1 MLLLQHS
8 QIIVL
13 SVHAVGALITV
24 FFGVLALFHNS
35 KSATNRALV
44 FLMFSILLWIINNFL
59 ILVSTSVPFTIWV
72 VKTQM
77 VLATMQIFGNL
88 LFIYIFPSE
97 KLEFKK
103 WQAAIF
109 LFSAV
114 FALGI
119 SPFLFKLDPNVFFP
133 NTAIPHTVGSA
144 LNPPWGL
151 VTFAAPFL
159 TAFIAFRKYRRAS
172 KEDKGPFLSVLVGT
186 VATFILLMIT
196 QYLLLNVFGILD
208 FNFYGPLFLMPLVIG
223 TGYAIIKHH
232 LFNIKAVATELL
244 IFSIW
249 MFLLVRVFFEESL
262 QDTIVDLV
270 ILSGVVVVGIF
281 LIKSVLNEV
290 RQKEKLAELNSKLDK
305 TNADLEDL
313 NEHLEQK
320 VAEQTVEVRRAY
332 EVEKKA
338 RIELEELDKAKDQ
351 FILTTQHHLRTPLTI
366 IKGYLQSLLTEKT
379 SLLDEEG
386 KSYLEKASSATD
398 RVAGL
403 VNEFLD
409 VSQMQVGKSI
419 LKKESA
425 NLRTLVESILG
436 ELSPQITKANLQT
449 SLTFPPLEKDNV
461 LNLDKEKLKE
471 ALTNL
476 IDNAV
481 KYNQAGGSITI
492 KGERTR
498 HPIERDKEIYRL
510 TIENTGI
517 GLTPEEL
524 SQLFTQYFQR
534 GKEAEKLYTTGRGI
548 GLAVTKN
555 IIQAHK
561 GKIYAESGGRGQGAR
576 FVVELPVI

>member
-1 MLLLQHS
+1 MLLFQHS

-59 ILVSTSVPFTIWV
+59 IFVSTSVPFTIWV

-119 SPFLFKLDPNVFFP
+119 SPFLFKLDPNVLFP

-144 LNPPWGL
+144 LNPPWGI
-151 VTFAAPFL
+151 VTFAATFL

-186 VATFILLMIT
+186 VVTFILLMIT
-196 QYLLLNVFGILD
+196 QYLLLNVFGIID

-232 LFNIKAVATELL
+232 LFNIKAVATEILV
-244 IFSIW
+244 FSMW
-249 MFLLVRVFFEESL
+249 MFLLLRVFFESSL
-262 QDTIVDLV
+262 QDTIVDIV
-270 ILSGVVVVGIF
+270 ILVGVVVVGIF

-290 RQKEKLAELNSKLDK
+290 HQKEKLAELNTKLDK
-305 TNADLEDL
+305 TNADLNDL
-313 NEHLEQK
+313 NNNLEQK
-320 VAEQTVEVRRAY
+320 VAEQTVEIRRAY

-366 IKGYLQSLLTEKT
+366 VKGYLQSILTQKT
-379 SLLDEEG
+379 TKLDPTTTTYVVKAEE
-386 KSYLEKASSATD
+386 STERISS
-398 RVAGL
+398 L
-403 VNEFLD
+403 VNELLD
-409 VSQMQVGKSI
+409 ISQMEVGKSI
-419 LKKESA
+419 LSKTQVKIK
-425 NLRTLVESILG
+425 TLVDSVLKELEAEIQKRNLSIKVNTEDG
-436 ELSPQITKANLQT
+436 TA
-449 SLTFPPLEKDNV
+449 
-461 LNLDKEKLKE
+461 LNLDEHKIRE
-471 ALTNL
+471 ALVNV
-476 IDNAV
+476 IDNAI
-481 KYNQAGGSITI
+481 KYNKPNGSLTIT
-492 KGERTR
+492 GVRMV
-498 HPIERDKEIYRL
+498 HPIEKDRQIYKIV
-510 TIENTGI
+510 IEDTGI
-517 GLTPEEL
+517 GLTSEEL
-524 SQLFTQYFQR
+524 SKLFNQYFQR
-534 GKEAEKLYTTGRGI
+534 GKEAEKLYATGRGI
-548 GLAVTKN
+548 GMAVTKN
-555 IIQAHK
+555 IIQAHE
-561 GKIYAESGGRGQGAR
+561 GKIYAESEGRDRGSR
-576 FVVELPVI
+576 FTIELPIS

>member
-1 MLLLQHS
+1 MLLFQHS

-59 ILVSTSVPFTIWV
+59 IFVSTSVPFTIWV

-119 SPFLFKLDPNVFFP
+119 SPFLFKLDPNVLFP

-144 LNPPWGL
+144 LNPPWGI
-151 VTFAAPFL
+151 VTFAATFL

-186 VATFILLMIT
+186 VVTFILLMIT
-196 QYLLLNVFGILD
+196 QYLLLNVFGIID

-232 LFNIKAVATELL
+232 LFNIKAVATEILV
-244 IFSIW
+244 FSMW
-249 MFLLVRVFFEESL
+249 MFLLLRVFFESSL
-262 QDTIVDLV
+262 QDTIVDIV
-270 ILSGVVVVGIF
+270 ILVGVVVVGIF

-290 RQKEKLAELNSKLDK
+290 RQKEKLAELNTKLDK
-305 TNADLEDL
+305 TNADLNDL
-313 NEHLEQK
+313 NNNLEQK
-320 VAEQTVEVRRAY
+320 VAEQTVEIRRAY

-366 IKGYLQSLLTEKT
+366 VKGYLQSILTQKT
-379 SLLDEEG
+379 TKLDPATTTYVTKAEE
-386 KSYLEKASSATD
+386 STERISS
-398 RVAGL
+398 L
-403 VNEFLD
+403 VNELLD
-409 VSQMQVGKSI
+409 ISQMEGGKSI
-419 LKKESA
+419 LSKQSV
-425 NLRTLVESILG
+425 NIG
-436 ELSPQITKANLQT
+436 ELIIDILRELEMEIKKRDLTVNMDIASDINLSIDKTKIR
-449 SLTFPPLEKDNV
+449 
-461 LNLDKEKLKE
+461 E
-471 ALTNL
+471 ALFNL
-476 IDNAV
+476 VDNSV
-481 KYNQAGGSITI
+481 KYNREKGLVNIGGELV
-492 KGERTR
+492 K
-498 HPIERDKEIYRL
+498 HPIEKDKWFLKL
-510 TIENTGI
+510 TIEDQGI
-517 GLTPEEL
+517 GLTPEEA
-524 SQLFTQYFQR
+524 QKAFNQYFER
-534 GKEAEKLYTTGRGI
+534 GKEAEELYTTGRGI

-555 IIQAHK
+555 IIQAHG
-561 GKIYAESGGRGQGAR
+561 GKVYAESAGRGKGSK
-576 FVVELPVI
+576 FIVELPV

>member
-1 MLLLQHS
+1 MFVIDVYSVITFLVAAYIGSLAIVIYFGSDTPSSKAFAVMAFMIFIWMVAVEGLRATPDQQIAEFLVKFTYYMGSIIAACFFYFAFVFPDDRKPPKYLVPLL
-8 QIIVL
+8 I
-13 SVHAVGALITV
+13 
-24 FFGVLALFHNS
+24 
-35 KSATNRALV
+35 
-44 FLMFSILLWIINNFL
+44 SIE
-59 ILVSTSVPFTIWV
+59 
-72 VKTQM
+72 
-77 VLATMQIFGNL
+77 L
-88 LFIYIFPSE
+88 LFIPLYYYNLMSIGAVHIGGIQSWGWGFGP
-97 KLEFKK
+97 L
-103 WQAAIF
+103 WF
-109 LFSAV
+109 LFDI
-114 FALGI
+114 FFNGCFLLGI
-119 SPFLFKLDPNVFFP
+119 YSIYSRYKNYPLGEERTRARFMF
-133 NTAIPHTVGSA
+133 
-144 LNPPWGL
+144 WGL
-151 VTFAAPFL
+151 IIGVVPPSFVNIILPRLGVFEFNWTGPISMFFWTSVIGYSIIKYRQMSVKSVAAEIFVLVMAILLIGNIFADKFTFGAIARVGI
-159 TAFIAFRKYRRAS
+159 FIAFAVMGYLFTKS
-172 KEDKGPFLSVLVGT
+172 IIKEAEQKEELKG
-186 VATFILLMIT
+186 
-196 QYLLLNVFGILD
+196 LNNQLAD
-208 FNFYGPLFLMPLVIG
+208 FN
-223 TGYAIIKHH
+223 K
-232 LFNIKAVATELL
+232 N
-244 IFSIW
+244 
-249 MFLLVRVFFEESL
+249 L
-262 QDTIVDLV
+262 Q
-270 ILSGVVVVGIF
+270 
-281 LIKSVLNEV
+281 
-290 RQKEKLAELNSKLDK
+290 
-305 TNADLEDL
+305 
-313 NEHLEQK
+313 QK
-320 VAEQTVEVRRAY
+320 VDEQTVEVKQAY

-555 IIQAHK
+555 IIQAHQ

-576 FVVELPVI
+576 FVVELPV

>member
-1 MLLLQHS
+1 MLLFQHS

-59 ILVSTSVPFTIWV
+59 IFVSTSVPFTIWV

-119 SPFLFKLDPNVFFP
+119 SPFLFKLDPNVLFP

-144 LNPPWGL
+144 LNPPWGI
-151 VTFAAPFL
+151 VTFAATFL

-186 VATFILLMIT
+186 VVTFILLMIT
-196 QYLLLNVFGILD
+196 QYLLLNVFGIID

-232 LFNIKAVATELL
+232 LFNIKAVATEILV
-244 IFSIW
+244 FSMW
-249 MFLLVRVFFEESL
+249 MFLLLRVFFESSL
-262 QDTIVDLV
+262 QDTIVDIV
-270 ILSGVVVVGIF
+270 ILVGVVVVGIF

-290 RQKEKLAELNSKLDK
+290 RQKEKLAELNTKLDK
-305 TNADLEDL
+305 TNADLNDL
-313 NEHLEQK
+313 NNNLEQK
-320 VAEQTVEVRRAY
+320 VAEQTVEIRRAY

-366 IKGYLQSLLTEKT
+366 VKGYLQSILTQKT
-379 SLLDEEG
+379 TKLDPTTTTYVVKAEE
-386 KSYLEKASSATD
+386 STERISS
-398 RVAGL
+398 L
-403 VNEFLD
+403 VNELLD
-409 VSQMQVGKSI
+409 ISQMEVGKSI
-419 LKKESA
+419 LSKQSV
-425 NLRTLVESILG
+425 NIG
-436 ELSPQITKANLQT
+436 ELIIDILRELETEIKKRDLTVNMDIASDINLSIDKTKIR
-449 SLTFPPLEKDNV
+449 
-461 LNLDKEKLKE
+461 E
-471 ALTNL
+471 ALFNL
-476 IDNAV
+476 VDNSV
-481 KYNQAGGSITI
+481 KYNREKGLVNIGGELV
-492 KGERTR
+492 K
-498 HPIERDKEIYRL
+498 HPIEKDKWFLKL
-510 TIENTGI
+510 TIEDQGI
-517 GLTPEEL
+517 GLTPEEA
-524 SQLFTQYFQR
+524 QKAFNQYFER
-534 GKEAEKLYTTGRGI
+534 GKEAEELYTTGRGI

-555 IIQAHK
+555 IIQAHG
-561 GKIYAESGGRGQGAR
+561 GKVYAESAGRGKGSK
-576 FVVELPVI
+576 FIVELPV

>member
-1 MLLLQHS
+1 MLLFQHS

-59 ILVSTSVPFTIWV
+59 IFVSTSVPFTIWV

-119 SPFLFKLDPNVFFP
+119 SPFLFKLDPNVLFP

-144 LNPPWGL
+144 LNPPWGI
-151 VTFAAPFL
+151 VTFAATFL

-186 VATFILLMIT
+186 VVTFILLMIT
-196 QYLLLNVFGILD
+196 QYLLLNVFGIID

-232 LFNIKAVATELL
+232 LFNIKAVATEILV
-244 IFSIW
+244 FSMW
-249 MFLLVRVFFEESL
+249 MFLLLRVFFESSL
-262 QDTIVDLV
+262 QDTIVDIV
-270 ILSGVVVVGIF
+270 ILVGVVVVGIF

-290 RQKEKLAELNSKLDK
+290 RQKEKLAELNTKLDK
-305 TNADLEDL
+305 TNADLNDL
-313 NEHLEQK
+313 NNNLEQK
-320 VAEQTVEVRRAY
+320 VAEQTVEIRRAY

-366 IKGYLQSLLTEKT
+366 VKGYLQSILTQKT
-379 SLLDEEG
+379 TKLDPTTTTYVVKAEE
-386 KSYLEKASSATD
+386 STERISS
-398 RVAGL
+398 L
-403 VNEFLD
+403 VNELLD
-409 VSQMQVGKSI
+409 ISQMEVGKSI
-419 LKKESA
+419 LSKQSV
-425 NLRTLVESILG
+425 NIG
-436 ELSPQITKANLQT
+436 ELIIDILRELEMEIKKRDLTVNMDIASDINLSIDKTKIR
-449 SLTFPPLEKDNV
+449 
-461 LNLDKEKLKE
+461 E
-471 ALTNL
+471 ALFNL
-476 IDNAV
+476 VDNSV
-481 KYNQAGGSITI
+481 KYNREKGLVNIGGELV
-492 KGERTR
+492 K
-498 HPIERDKEIYRL
+498 HPIEKDKWFLKL
-510 TIENTGI
+510 TIEDQGI
-517 GLTPEEL
+517 GLTPEEA
-524 SQLFTQYFQR
+524 QKAFNQYFER
-534 GKEAEKLYTTGRGI
+534 GKEAEELYTTGRGI

-555 IIQAHK
+555 IIQAHG
-561 GKIYAESGGRGQGAR
+561 GKVYAESAGRGKGSK
-576 FVVELPVI
+576 FIVELPV

>member
-1 MLLLQHS
+1 MLLFQHS

-59 ILVSTSVPFTIWV
+59 IFVSTSVPFTIWV

-119 SPFLFKLDPNVFFP
+119 SPFLFKLDPNVLFP

-144 LNPPWGL
+144 LNPPWGI
-151 VTFAAPFL
+151 VTFAATFL

-186 VATFILLMIT
+186 VVTFILLMIT
-196 QYLLLNVFGILD
+196 QYLLLNVFGIID

-232 LFNIKAVATELL
+232 LFNIKAVATEILV
-244 IFSIW
+244 FSMW
-249 MFLLVRVFFEESL
+249 MFLLLRVFFESSL
-262 QDTIVDLV
+262 QDTIVDIV
-270 ILSGVVVVGIF
+270 ILVGVVVVGIF

-290 RQKEKLAELNSKLDK
+290 RQKEKLAELNTKLDK
-305 TNADLEDL
+305 TNADLNDL
-313 NEHLEQK
+313 NNNLEQK
-320 VAEQTVEVRRAY
+320 VAEQTVEIRRAY

-366 IKGYLQSLLTEKT
+366 VKGYLQSILTQKT
-379 SLLDEEG
+379 TKLDPATTTYVTKAEE
-386 KSYLEKASSATD
+386 STERISS
-398 RVAGL
+398 L
-403 VNEFLD
+403 VNELLD
-409 VSQMQVGKSI
+409 ISQMEVGKSI
-419 LKKESA
+419 LSKTQVKIK
-425 NLRTLVESILG
+425 TLVDSVLKELEAEIQKRNLSIKVNTEDG
-436 ELSPQITKANLQT
+436 TA
-449 SLTFPPLEKDNV
+449 
-461 LNLDKEKLKE
+461 LNLDEHKIRE
-471 ALTNL
+471 ALVNV
-476 IDNAV
+476 IDNAI
-481 KYNQAGGSITI
+481 KYNKPNGSLTIT
-492 KGERTR
+492 GVRMV
-498 HPIERDKEIYRL
+498 HPIEKDRQIYKIV
-510 TIENTGI
+510 IEDTGI
-517 GLTPEEL
+517 GLTSEEL
-524 SQLFTQYFQR
+524 SKLFNQYFQR
-534 GKEAEKLYTTGRGI
+534 GKEAEKLYATGRGI
-548 GLAVTKN
+548 GMAVTKN
-555 IIQAHK
+555 IIQAHE
-561 GKIYAESGGRGQGAR
+561 GKIYAESEGRDRGSR
-576 FVVELPVI
+576 FTIELPIS

>member
-1 MLLLQHS
+1 MLLFQHS

-59 ILVSTSVPFTIWV
+59 IFVSTSVPFTIWV

-119 SPFLFKLDPNVFFP
+119 SPFLFKLDPNVLFP

-144 LNPPWGL
+144 LNPPWGI
-151 VTFAAPFL
+151 VTFAATFL

-186 VATFILLMIT
+186 VVTFILLMIT
-196 QYLLLNVFGILD
+196 QYLLLNVFGIID

-232 LFNIKAVATELL
+232 LFNIKAVATEILV
-244 IFSIW
+244 FSMW
-249 MFLLVRVFFEESL
+249 MFLLLRVFFESSL
-262 QDTIVDLV
+262 QDTIVDIV
-270 ILSGVVVVGIF
+270 ILVGVVVVGIF

-290 RQKEKLAELNSKLDK
+290 HQKEKLAELNTKLDK
-305 TNADLEDL
+305 TNADLNDL
-313 NEHLEQK
+313 NNNLEQK
-320 VAEQTVEVRRAY
+320 VAEQTVEIRRDY

-351 FILTTQHHLRTPLTI
+351 FILTTQHPLRTPLTI
-366 IKGYLQSLLTEKT
+366 VKGYLQSILTQKT
-379 SLLDEEG
+379 TKLDPTTTTYVVKAEE
-386 KSYLEKASSATD
+386 STERISS
-398 RVAGL
+398 L
-403 VNEFLD
+403 VNELLD
-409 VSQMQVGKSI
+409 ISQMEVGKSI
-419 LKKESA
+419 LSKQSV
-425 NLRTLVESILG
+425 NIG
-436 ELSPQITKANLQT
+436 ELIIDILRELETEIKKRDLTVNMDIASDINLSIDKTKIR
-449 SLTFPPLEKDNV
+449 
-461 LNLDKEKLKE
+461 E
-471 ALTNL
+471 ALFNL
-476 IDNAV
+476 VDNSV
-481 KYNQAGGSITI
+481 KYNREKGLVNIGGELV
-492 KGERTR
+492 K
-498 HPIERDKEIYRL
+498 HPIEKDKWFLKL
-510 TIENTGI
+510 TIEDQGI
-517 GLTPEEL
+517 GLTPEEA
-524 SQLFTQYFQR
+524 QKAFNQYFER
-534 GKEAEKLYTTGRGI
+534 GKEAEELYTTGRGI

-555 IIQAHK
+555 IIQAHG
-561 GKIYAESGGRGQGAR
+561 GKVYAESAGRGKGSK
-576 FVVELPVI
+576 FIVELPV